1 MQQAYSYESQLP
13 ERVQTDSSSL
23 PVTQSICFIKYTLV
37 HKLKHWSR
45 PPLKCQITET
55 IFNHKLLDMVT
66 YQSIQSI
73 VDFTTACNRAEK
85 TVKVKLILLWL
96 GIDSSCRPVQTLGQC
111 LSNHKILQV
120 LSATV
125 LDPGGTTLSG
135 TCDTTVSGTCDTT
148 VSGTCG
154 TTASDPGGATVLN
167 PGGFSSLLVIMV
179 TGCNLLS
186 EQNNEN
192 GMIYNLVCTVEHW

>member
-1 MQQAYSYESQLP
+1 
-13 ERVQTDSSSL
+13 
-23 PVTQSICFIKYTLV
+23 
-37 HKLKHWSR
+37 
-45 PPLKCQITET
+45 
-55 IFNHKLLDMVT
+55 MVT

-125 LDPGGTTLSG
+125 LDPGDTTVSG

>member
-1 MQQAYSYESQLP
+1 
-13 ERVQTDSSSL
+13 
-23 PVTQSICFIKYTLV
+23 
-37 HKLKHWSR
+37 
-45 PPLKCQITET
+45 
-55 IFNHKLLDMVT
+55 MVT

-125 LDPGGTTLSG
+125 LDPGGTTVSGTCGTTVSGTCGTTLSG